1 MLHPSYKE
9 MIEKLN
15 ADANT
20 DPEDAP
26 LVTSRYSIVLAAAK
40 RARQMIGGAEPL
52 IKATDEN
59 GKMRK
64 PLSLAVDELYEG
76 KVHILPREDED
87 A

>member
-52 IKATDEN
+52 IKADYREDE
-59 GKMRK
+59 GGY
-64 PLSLAVDELYEG
+64 D
-76 KVHILPREDED
+76 LPREDED